1 MLKRAAFALS
11 LLAVLAFAGSAFAGK
26 NSASSSIIGPYL
38 VAASPS
44 GSPLTATSTSTP
56 HYGDTVT
63 FTVSTTATYQPFV
76 NLVCYQGDALA
87 LNSWDAYFGPL
98 SGQTFVL
105 GSGMWAGGA
114 ADCTAYL
121 GLDTGNKYKVLA
133 STSFHVDAY

>member
-1 MLKRAAFALS
+1 MLTKAVLAVS
-11 LLAVLAFAGSAFAGK
+11 LVAVLAFAGKPSG
-26 NSASSSIIGPYL
+26 SSSIAGPY
-38 VAASPS
+38 VMAASPS

-56 HYGDTVT
+56 HYGDTIT
-63 FTVSTTATYQPFV
+63 FSVSTTATNQPFV

-121 GLDTGNKYKVLA
+121 GMDTSNKYKVLA
-133 STSFHVDAY
+133 STSFHVDA